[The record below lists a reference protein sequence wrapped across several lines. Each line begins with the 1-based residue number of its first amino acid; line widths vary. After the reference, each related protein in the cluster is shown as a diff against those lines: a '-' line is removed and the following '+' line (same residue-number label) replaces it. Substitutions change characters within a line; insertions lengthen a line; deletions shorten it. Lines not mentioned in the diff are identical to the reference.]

1 MGKFRQTKKDLLG
14 KSSQGSR
21 NKVSWKAF
29 LQALGKCFFSQKKW
43 FKIFKIYIIYD
54 LLVYMGSKKAYAGI
68 NLGDSGYSW
77 NYAREIWSN
86 TNHVKKP
93 TKTPNKTLFFQCFH
107 LFTSSRWFY
116 HVLPCYTCSVG
127 WDEEGY
133 ACIWFGI
140 GSQNG
145 LQEKHLQCLQC
156 KEIPAALHGTFSLKH
171 MLSPRLGWILY
182 ERPRFSGSKDAQN
195 ILVSYIDIPLRI
207 PLNDSGFGGTRLWRR
222 CLLGSDARHWGG
234 NSILPTCGRNNP
246 RASDDIYPLFS
257 TGQFAGA
264 QNVAVLFHF
273 GDMGL
278 LWWFIAPPGKPTIG
292 YSTLKVSDPMAPWS
306 YVNQ

>member
-1 MGKFRQTKKDLLG
+1 MLVRVSFYGAALFSSVVWGSSDKPKKTCLANPRRDLEIKFPGKRSYKHWGNVYPTK
-14 KSSQGSR
+14 S
-21 NKVSWKAF
+21 
-29 LQALGKCFFSQKKW
+29 W
-43 FKIFKIYIIYD
+43 FKIFKICIIYD

-68 NLGDSGYSW
+68 NLGESGSSW

-86 TNHVKKP
+86 TNYVKKP
-93 TKTPNKTLFFQCFH
+93 TKNTKQSIVSSVSTFSPLPDGFTMFYLF
-107 LFTSSRWFY
+107 
-116 HVLPCYTCSVG
+116 
-127 WDEEGY
+127 
-133 ACIWFGI
+133 
-140 GSQNG
+140 QNG

-156 KEIPAALHGTFSLKH
+156 KEIPATLHGTFSLKR
-171 MLSPRLGWILY
+171 MFSPRLGWILY

-222 CLLGSDARHWGG
+222 CLLGSDARHWRG

-264 QNVAVLFHF
+264 QNYR
-273 GDMGL
+273 
-278 LWWFIAPPGKPTIG
+278 PPGNPPLG
-292 YSTLKVSDPMAPWS
+292 TLRWRFLILS
-306 YVNQ
+306 YLFGALAILTM